1 MPGRSNLCE
10 NDPLFLNSLSHD
22 SEPLPVVVCVP
33 CVKSHVTVP
42 PTSTETDMGEKAK
55 LLTVTDAAFGM
66 GVDVGGGV
74 GVGAA
79 VGSKAIVTVG
89 TGVGVG
95 VGVGAGAGVGI
106 DAVVGN
112 VVAVGVN
119 VGTGVFVGV
128 GVSVGEGVIVR
139 SRPYVGFTST
149 LVIRVGVDC
158 EVSDPFDLPSTVSFR
173 LGVGSARPPPQPGT
187 ASKAIPIT
195 KARNIDRFI
204 IPPWNSQVSKVYG
217 ACYE

>member
-42 PTSTETDMGEKAK
+42 PDSTVTDMGEKAK

-66 GVDVGGGV
+66 DVDVGGGV

-79 VGSKAIVTVG
+79 VGLKAIVTVG
-89 TGVGVG
+89 TG

-139 SRPYVGFTST
+139 SRPYVGFTSLT
-149 LVIRVGVDC
+149 MVICVGVGC
-158 EVSDPFDLPSTVSFR
+158 EVSDPFDLPSTVAFR

-204 IPPWNSQVSKVYG
+204 IPPWNSQVSIVYG